1 MNRSTQTT
9 IVGVCTVLS
18 FLASANAQQ
27 PRKAPDDEPRV
38 FPLLKAY
45 GYPHKELCVF
55 QNYNG
60 IDKSPVPLV
69 AFCHDTPDGY
79 QLITKQAAEKNG
91 WTVESLREQAQ
102 KNIDAYPCRWER
114 YRGFLLTASG
124 KDFSAEKLLCK
135 DFLLEAH
142 KLLRAKKILIA
153 APRRTVLY
161 AASNDLQGD
170 SLELFKTI
178 VAETLADDSFGNP
191 KISPLIFRFEDGEP
205 AGALIIKQA
214 PQR

>member
-9 IVGVCTVLS
+9 IIGLGAILI
-18 FLASANAQQ
+18 FSAAVNAHE
-27 PRKAPDDEPRV
+27 PPKAQDGEPPV
-38 FPLLKAY
+38 FPLLKASD
-45 GYPHKELCVF
+45 YPHKQLCIF

-69 AFCHDTPDGY
+69 AFCHDKPGGY

-91 WTVESLREQAQ
+91 WTMEGLREMAQ
-102 KNIDAYPCRWER
+102 KSIDAYPCRWER

-142 KLLRAKKILIA
+142 KLLRAKKILVA
-153 APRRTVLY
+153 APRRTILY
-161 AASNDLQGD
+161 AASNNLQGE

-178 VAETLADDSFGNP
+178 VAETLADDSFGNQ

-205 AGALIIKQA
+205 AGALIIKEA
-214 PQR
+214 PQQ